1 MTLNPPT
8 RTPGHDPDPTETAE
22 WLDSLEAVI
31 QRDGPERA
39 AQLLDQLLRRASQE
53 RLPLRWRFN
62 TPMQNTIFPQD
73 QPAYPGD
80 LELEEKLS
88 AAVRWNAAAMVMRA
102 NRASGELG
110 GHLAT
115 FASAADLYEVAFNHF
130 LRAGPDGDV
139 VFYQPHAAP
148 GLYARAYLEGRL
160 SEEQLL
166 HYRREVGGHGLSS
179 YPHPWLM
186 PEFWSFPTGSM
197 GLGPIQAIYQARFMK
212 YLERRGLIP
221 ASDRKV
227 WCFVGDGEMDETE
240 SRGALGVA
248 SREGLDNLIWVVN
261 CNLQR
266 LDGPV
271 RGNGSIVQELEA
283 VFGAAGWDIL
293 KVLWGSEWDALFAA
307 DRQELILER
316 MNGTLDGDYQSYKAK
331 DGAYGRAQFFGGSP
345 ELSQLV
351 SHLSD
356 AEIQDLRRGG
366 HDPIKIHAAY
376 ARATQATRPTVVL
389 ALSVKGYGLGSA
401 GEGKNT
407 AHQQKKLDTGQLR
420 AFRERFGLP
429 LTDTQLEELMFYRP
443 PEDAPEMRYLRE
455 RRQALGGPLPARHS
469 RREHLEPPA
478 REELLAAVRGSQ
490 ERAVSTTMAFNQLLM
505 TLLKYPALGPRVVPI
520 IPDEARTFGMN
531 ALFRQFGI
539 YAPEGQQYRPEDADQ
554 LLYYREAAHGQ
565 VLQEGINEDGAFAS
579 WMAAATSYS
588 THGLM
593 TLPFYTFYSMFGF
606 QRIGDLAWAAAD
618 ARARGFLM
626 GATAGRTTLSGE
638 GLQHQDGHSL
648 LLASTVPTCRAYDPA
663 FAYELAVIVQH
674 GLSEMLTDDRDGYYY
689 ITLMNENY
697 VHPAMPPGA
706 EEGIVRGMYL
716 LRSVGDTSGPRVR
729 LLGSGTILLEVIKAA
744 ELLAA
749 DWGIGSE
756 VWSVTSFGEL
766 RRGGMEA
773 ERRSRLN
780 PDAAATPSF
789 VDTKLNG
796 STAPVIAATDYLR
809 AVPDMIRP
817 YLKADYVTL
826 GTDGFGR
833 SDTRAALRS
842 FFEVDAHHIV
852 LAALKALSDQGALEK
867 EVILK
872 AMQQYGLDGEKA
884 DPLTS

>member
-1 MTLNPPT
+1 MTLTPPAWK
-8 RTPGHDPDPTETAE
+8 PGQDPDPTETAE
-22 WLDSLEAVI
+22 WIDSLEAVI

-39 AQLLDQLLRRASQE
+39 AYLLDHLLQRASQ
-53 RLPLRWRFN
+53 RKLDLRWRFN
-62 TPMQNTIFPQD
+62 TPMRNTIAPGE

-80 LELEEKLS
+80 PVLEAKLG
-88 AAVRWNAAAMVMRA
+88 AAVRWNAVAMVMRA
-102 NRASGELG
+102 NQASSELG

-130 LRAGPDGDV
+130 LRAGPQGDV

-148 GLYARAYLEGRL
+148 GMYARAFLEGRL
-160 SEEQLL
+160 SEDQLL
-166 HYRREVGGHGLSS
+166 HYRREVGGQGLSS

-186 PEFWSFPTGSM
+186 PDFWSYPTGSM
-197 GLGPIQAIYQARFMK
+197 GLGPVQAIYQARFMK
-212 YLERRGLIP
+212 YLERRGLLAP
-221 ASDRKV
+221 SDRKV
-227 WCFVGDGEMDETE
+227 WCFVGDGEMDEPE
-240 SRGALGVA
+240 ARGALSVA

-283 VFGAAGWDIL
+283 AFGAAGWDTI
-293 KVLWGSEWDALFAA
+293 KVLWGSEWDDLFARD
-307 DRQELILER
+307 DRGLILER
-316 MNGTLDGDYQSYKAK
+316 MNATLDGEYQNYKAR
-331 DGAYGRAQFFGGSP
+331 DGAYGREHFFGGSP
-345 ELSQLV
+345 ELRGLV

-366 HDPIKIHAAY
+366 HDPLKIHAAY
-376 ARATQATRPTVVL
+376 ARAVQAKRPTVVL

-407 AHQQKKLDTGQLR
+407 AHQQKKLDAGQLR
-420 AFRERFGLP
+420 AFRDRFKLP
-429 LTDTQLEELMFYRP
+429 LSDDQLQTLAFYRP
-443 PEDAPEMRYLRE
+443 PEDAPEMRYLRG
-455 RRQALGGPLPARHS
+455 RREALGGPLPARQV
-469 RREHLEPPA
+469 RAERLEPPA
-478 REELLAAVRGSQ
+478 REDLIGAVRGS
-490 ERAVSTTMAFNQLLM
+490 EDRPVSTTMAFNQLLL
-505 TLLKYPALGPRVVPI
+505 TLLRHPVLGPRVVPI

-539 YAPEGQQYRPEDADQ
+539 YAPEGQRYRPEDADQ
-554 LLYYREAAHGQ
+554 LLYYREAEEGQ

-579 WMAAATSYS
+579 WMAAATAYS

-606 QRIGDLAWAAAD
+606 QRVGDLAWAAAD

-648 LLASTVPTCRAYDPA
+648 LLASSVPTCRAYDPA
-663 FAYELAVIVQH
+663 FAYELAVIVHH
-674 GLSEMLTDDRDGYYY
+674 GLREMLTEDRDHYYY
-689 ITLMNENY
+689 ITLMNETY
-697 VHPAMPPGA
+697 LHPAMPPGA
-706 EEGIVRGMYL
+706 EEGIVRGMYR
-716 LRSVGDTSGPRVR
+716 LRALQDTSGPHVR
-729 LLGSGTILLEVIKAA
+729 LLGSGTILREVLRAA
-744 ELLAA
+744 ELLAD
-749 DWGIGSE
+749 DWGVGAE

-766 RRGGMEA
+766 RRDGMEA
-773 ERRSRLN
+773 ERLSRLH
-780 PDAAATPSF
+780 PEEAARPSF
-789 VDTKLNG
+789 VGTHLNQ

-817 YLKADYVTL
+817 YLRADYVTL

-833 SDTRAALRS
+833 SDTRAALRA

-852 LAALKALSDQGALEK
+852 LTALKALSDQGTLEAQT
-867 EVILK
+867 VTR
-872 AMQQYGLDGEKA
+872 AMERYGLDRPKA
-884 DPLTS
+884 NPLTS

>member
-8 RTPGHDPDPTETAE
+8 WTPGQNSDPTETAE

-39 AQLLDQLLRRASQE
+39 AHLLDQLLRRASQ
-53 RLPLRWRFN
+53 RQLALRWRFN
-62 TPMQNTIFPQD
+62 TPMHNTISPQE

-80 LELEEKLS
+80 LALEAKLS

-130 LRAGPDGDV
+130 LRAGPQGDV

-148 GLYARAYLEGRL
+148 GLYARAFLEGRL
-160 SEEQLL
+160 SEEQLA

-186 PEFWSFPTGSM
+186 PDFWSFPTGSM

-212 YLERRGLIP
+212 YLARRGLLE

-227 WCFVGDGEMDETE
+227 WCFVGDGEMDEPE
-240 SRGALGVA
+240 ARGALSVA

-283 VFGAAGWDIL
+283 VFGAAGWDTL
-293 KVLWGSEWDALFAA
+293 KVLWGSEWDALFAH
-307 DRQELILER
+307 DDQELILER
-316 MNGTLDGDYQSYKAK
+316 MNGTLDGDYQSYKAR

-345 ELSQLV
+345 ELRQLV
-351 SHLSD
+351 EHLSD

-366 HDPIKIHAAY
+366 HDPLKIYAAY
-376 ARATQATRPTVVL
+376 ARATQAKRPAVVL

-407 AHQQKKLDTGQLR
+407 AHQQKKLDAGQLR

-429 LTDTQLEELMFYRP
+429 LSNAQLDDLAFYHP
-443 PEDAPEMRYLRE
+443 PETSPEMRYLRE
-455 RRQALGGPLPARHS
+455 RRRTLGGPLPARQVH
-469 RREHLEPPA
+469 RERLEPPD
-478 REELLAAVRGSQ
+478 REELLGAVRGSQ
-490 ERAVSTTMAFNQLLM
+490 DRAVSTTMAFNQLLM
-505 TLLKYPALGPRVVPI
+505 TLLKHPSLGPRVVPI

-539 YAPEGQQYRPEDADQ
+539 YAPEGQRYRPEDADQ
-554 LLYYREAAHGQ
+554 LLYYREVAHGQ

-588 THGLM
+588 THGLT

-663 FAYELAVIVQH
+663 FAYELAVIVHH
-674 GLSEMLTDDRDGYYY
+674 GLREMLTENRDGYSY
-689 ITLMNENY
+689 ITLMNETY
-697 VHPAMPPGA
+697 LHPAMPAGA
-706 EEGIVRGMYL
+706 EDGIVRGMYL
-716 LRSVGDTSGPRVR
+716 LRTVGNTSGPHVR

-749 DWGIGSE
+749 DWGVGAE

-766 RRGGMEA
+766 RRDGMEA

-780 PDAAATPSF
+780 PDAATPPSV
-789 VDTKLNG
+789 VDTNLNH

-817 YLKADYVTL
+817 YLCADYVTL

-833 SDTRAALRS
+833 SDTRAALRA

-852 LAALKALSDQGALEK
+852 LAALGALSGQGALDRNT
-867 EVILK
+867 VARAI
-872 AMQQYGLDGEKA
+872 QQYGLSSEKTN
-884 DPLTS
+884 PLTS